1 MARVSQAQAQQ
12 NRDRVID
19 EAARLFRE
27 RGVQGVSVADLMAA
41 AGLTHGGFY
50 KRFAS
55 KEALVAEA
63 VSRAFGELGERLA
76 ALDERHPGDHPAARR
91 ELLDFY
97 LSAEHRDH
105 AGRGCPATAFGG
117 DLARE
122 APGSPAR
129 EPYADGVRGFA
140 RWMADDADEDTEGR
154 EDKTDEDLLAVA
166 TMAGALMLARATA
179 GTDLSDRILTA
190 ARRSLD
196 DRAPAPIPSTAR

>member
-1 MARVSQAQAQQ
+1 MARVSQAQVQQ
-12 NRDRVID
+12 NRERVID

-63 VSRAFGELGERLA
+63 VGRAFGELGERLA

-91 ELLDFY
+91 ELLDYYF
-97 LSAEHRDH
+97 SAEHRDH
-105 AGRGCPATAFGG
+105 AGQGCPTTAFGG

-122 APGSPAR
+122 APDSPAR

-140 RWMADDADEDTEGR
+140 GWLADGD
-154 EDKTDEDLLAVA
+154 DEDLMAVA

-179 GTDLSDRILTA
+179 GTELSDRILTA

-196 DRAPAPIPSTAR
+196 DHLRSEG

>member
-1 MARVSQAQAQQ
+1 MARVSQAQARQ

-63 VSRAFGELGERLA
+63 TGRAFAELRERLA
-76 ALDERHPGDHPAARR
+76 ELDSRHPGDRDGARR

-97 LSAEHRDH
+97 FSAGHRDR
-105 AGRGCPATAFGG
+105 AGEGCPATALGG
-117 DLARE
+117 DMARE
-122 APGSPAR
+122 APESPAR
-129 EPYADGVRGFA
+129 EPYADGVRDFA
-140 RWMADDADEDTEGR
+140 RWLADDDEG
-154 EDKTDEDLLAVA
+154 LAAVA
-166 TMAGALMLARATA
+166 TMAGALMLSRALA
-179 GTDLSDRILTA
+179 GSPLSDLVLA
-190 ARRSLD
+190 AGRRAVE
-196 DRAPAPIPSTAR
+196 RGIAG